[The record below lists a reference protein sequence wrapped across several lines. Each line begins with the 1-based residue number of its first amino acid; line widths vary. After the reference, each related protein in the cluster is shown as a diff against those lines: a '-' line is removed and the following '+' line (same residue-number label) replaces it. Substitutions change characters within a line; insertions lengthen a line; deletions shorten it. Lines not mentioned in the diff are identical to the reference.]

1 MAGSETSLTVI
12 SNTVRPLSPLPS
24 SERWVLDVI
33 RRFEPIARSDLTQ
46 HVDLAQQ
53 SAHRIVETLVRRGL
67 VRAGP
72 PVKRGRGQPSAVL
85 ELQRDAA
92 FSIGI
97 SVNTDSIT
105 VCLVDL
111 ACRTVE
117 QIILR
122 EPPLSRR
129 VSLEGIRDAID
140 RMVRRNEVAPDKIIG
155 IGFAISGFFVPGG
168 GINAPEPLRDWSLVD
183 LKPEFEAYFQLP
195 IWVEN
200 NATTGAIGEKMRG
213 AGLWARSFAYF
224 SFNYGFGMGLILDG
238 KPYFGS
244 NRNAG
249 EMRMFRPD
257 NETTN
262 RPALRYLIEEL
273 RKNGVQVDSVADL
286 KDRFDPSWPGVEA
299 WVDRVMPQLDR
310 AVNAVTG
317 VVDPEAIVYGGQ
329 IPRQLGQMLI
339 ERTTHWGG
347 WRYGVEQVL
356 PKLVLSE
363 ANVDPAAAGAA
374 MLPLDALYFP

>member
-1 MAGSETSLTVI
+1 MINSVVS
-12 SNTVRPLSPLPS
+12 PPSPLPS

-53 SAHRIVETLVRRGL
+53 SVHRIVETLVGRGL
-67 VRAGP
+67 VRTGAP
-72 PVKRGRGQPSAVL
+72 LKRGRGQPSAVL
-85 ELQRDAA
+85 ELQRDAV

-105 VCLVDL
+105 ICLVDL

-117 QIILR
+117 QITLR

-129 VSLEGIRDAID
+129 VSLETIRDAID
-140 RMVRRNEVAPDKIIG
+140 RIVRRNEVTPERIIG
-155 IGFAISGFFVPGG
+155 IGFAISGFFVPSG

-183 LKPEFEAYFQLP
+183 LKPEFEAYFRMP

-213 AGLWARSFAYF
+213 AGLWARSFAYL

-244 NRNAG
+244 HRNAG
-249 EMRMFRPD
+249 EMRMYRPD
-257 NETTN
+257 DEGEN
-262 RPALRYLIEEL
+262 RPALRYLIDEL
-273 RKNGVQVDSVADL
+273 RRNGIRIDSVADL
-286 KDRFDPSWPGVEA
+286 KERFDPSWPGVEA
-299 WVDRVMPQLDR
+299 WVERVMPQLDR

-329 IPRQLGQMLI
+329 IPRELGQMLI

-347 WRYGVEQVL
+347 WRYGVAQAL

-374 MLPLDALYFP
+374 MLPLDAVFFP

>member
-1 MAGSETSLTVI
+1 MINSVVS
-12 SNTVRPLSPLPS
+12 PPSPLPS

-33 RRFEPIARSDLTQ
+33 RRFEPIARSDLTRY
-46 HVDLAQQ
+46 VDLAQQ
-53 SAHRIVETLVRRGL
+53 SVHRIVETLVKRGL
-67 VRAGP
+67 VRTGAP
-72 PVKRGRGQPSAVL
+72 LKRGRGQPSAVL
-85 ELQRDAA
+85 ELQRDAI

-105 VCLVDL
+105 ICLVDL

-117 QIILR
+117 QVTLR

-129 VSLEGIRDAID
+129 VSLEAIRDAID
-140 RMVRRNEVAPDKIIG
+140 RIMRRNEVTPERIIG

-183 LKPEFEAYFQLP
+183 LKPEFEVYFRMP

-244 NRNAG
+244 HRNAG
-249 EMRMFRPD
+249 EMRMYRPD
-257 NETTN
+257 DEGEN
-262 RPALRYLIEEL
+262 RPALRYLIDEL
-273 RKNGVQVDSVADL
+273 RRNGIRIDSVADL
-286 KDRFDPSWPGVEA
+286 KERFDPSWPGVEA
-299 WVDRVMPQLDR
+299 WVERVMPQLDR

-329 IPRQLGQMLI
+329 IPRELGRMLI
-339 ERTTHWGG
+339 ERTSHWGG
-347 WRYGVEQVL
+347 WRYGVAQAL

-374 MLPLDALYFP
+374 MLPLDAVFFP

>member
-1 MAGSETSLTVI
+1 MNSDYAAPPP
-12 SNTVRPLSPLPS
+12 PLSS
-24 SERWVLDVI
+24 SERWVLDVV
-33 RRFEPIARSDLTQ
+33 RRFEPIARSDLTR

-53 SAHRIVETLVRRGL
+53 SVHRLVETLVRRGL
-67 VRAGP
+67 VRTGETL
-72 PVKRGRGQPSAVL
+72 KRGRGQPSALL
-85 ELQRDAA
+85 EVERQAA

-105 VCLVDL
+105 ICLVDL

-117 QIILR
+117 QVMLR

-129 VSLEGIRDAID
+129 VSLEAIRDTID
-140 RMVRRNEVAPDKIIG
+140 RMVRRNGVASGRIIG
-155 IGFAISGFFVPGG
+155 MGLAISGFFVPGG

-183 LKPEFEAYFQLP
+183 LKPEFETYFRMP
-195 IWVEN
+195 VWVEN

-224 SFNYGFGMGLILDG
+224 SFNYGFGMGLVLNG

-244 NRNAG
+244 NHNAG

-257 NETTN
+257 DETEN
-262 RPALRYLIEEL
+262 RPALRYLIDEL
-273 RKNGVQVDSVADL
+273 RRNGIRIDSVADL
-286 KDRFDPSWPGVEA
+286 KERFDPSWPGVEA
-299 WVDRVMPQLDR
+299 WVERVMPQLDR

-317 VVDPEAIVYGGQ
+317 VVDPEAIIYGGQ
-329 IPRQLGQMLI
+329 IPRELGRMLI
-339 ERTTHWGG
+339 ERTTHWGA
-347 WRYGVEQVL
+347 WRYGVAQEL

-374 MLPLDALYFP
+374 MLPLDAVFFP